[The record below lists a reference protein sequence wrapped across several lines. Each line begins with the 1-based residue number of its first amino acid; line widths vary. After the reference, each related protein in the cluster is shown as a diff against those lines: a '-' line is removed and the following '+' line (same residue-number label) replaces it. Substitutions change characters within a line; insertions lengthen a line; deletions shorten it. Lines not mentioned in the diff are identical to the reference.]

1 MPDVYKVLG
10 WLNAIDKRTYLNN
23 EVRRL
28 IQAACQSN
36 ADNPSVERILER
48 LRGIAHSADDPCE
61 KAEILL
67 CCAAVSHR
75 REWYAQVARDA
86 QEAVVSY
93 ENDDHRRAV
102 ALWILGMAQWEML
115 RHHDAH
121 TNWVDS
127 KNNFERCQT
136 LFPRPRERKDWY
148 EDWIWQMKVELV
160 AHPEEILTWLNCF
173 ERSSLSPS
181 TCQVVNPVLEK
192 IRRKAYPSIYILM
205 QDLQEAN
212 KRSLTAFERAETQL
226 TFGLGAYQM
235 GFSHF
240 AIELLRKAVIHFY
253 PGTGTYHKQ
262 VIARCMLGSV
272 EWVYKLAQNQAAEDW
287 KRCIG
292 EFDNLRAWADRDN
305 LADKEAWY
313 REHREILVSALLQ
326 HVKPPEESGP
336 KNKMPAEKV
345 AVPSRPSS
353 TGKKRFS
360 YQDLLYRAGGDQ
372 EMAERLIG
380 LERKKVPTADRNELI
395 HRAVE
400 RWIRD
405 NQ

>member
-1 MPDVYKVLG
+1 MPHVYKVLG

-28 IQAACQSN
+28 IQAAWRSS
-36 ADNPSVERILER
+36 AEDSTVERILER
-48 LRGIAHSADDPCE
+48 LRGIAHFSGDACE

-67 CCAAVSHR
+67 CCAAISHR
-75 REWYAQVARDA
+75 REWYAQAARDS
-86 QEAVVSY
+86 QEAVVTY

-102 ALWILGMAQWEML
+102 ALWILGMAQWELL

-121 TNWVDS
+121 TNWVDA

-136 LFPRPRERKDWY
+136 LFPRPLERKDWY
-148 EDWIWQMKVELV
+148 ENWLWQMKVELV

-192 IRRKAYPSIYILM
+192 IHRKAYPSIYILM

-226 TFGLGAYQM
+226 TFGLAAYQM

-240 AIELLRKAVIHFY
+240 AIELLRKAVMHFY
-253 PGTGTYHKQ
+253 PGMGPYHKQ
-262 VIARCMLGSV
+262 VIARCMLGAV
-272 EWVYKLAQNQAAEDW
+272 EWTYKLSWKQAYADW
-287 KRCIG
+287 RCCLD
-292 EFDNLRAWADRDN
+292 EFEELRGWADRDN
-305 LADKEAWY
+305 LMDKAAWY
-313 REHREILVSALLQ
+313 TEHHDVLLYALREHVQPPEKPAPEPSTTTGKDP
-326 HVKPPEESGP
+326 KPPP
-336 KNKMPAEKV
+336 
-345 AVPSRPSS
+345 PSS
-353 TGKKRFS
+353 TGKKRYS

-372 EMAERLIG
+372 ATAERLIEE
-380 LERKKVPTADRNELI
+380 ERKKAPTADRNELI

-400 RWIRD
+400 RWLRD